1 MVLIKNPIELESTV
15 PYNQNIC
22 NIQREEMTKFEEL
35 LKNITGHHVYIQT
48 HNFPDPDA
56 ISSAFGLQN
65 LFTLSGIESSICYK
79 GKIERYCTNEFVD
92 KLGIKLINLDD
103 IDDMISQDEI
113 ILVDSQKGNANIYD
127 SPGEE
132 IICID
137 HHPTFDV
144 GVQVRYR
151 FSDIRPEVG
160 ACASIIADYYFENNI
175 TMDKN
180 TATALAFGIKSDTQG
195 LSRGASDMDVDMFHR
210 LYLLADL
217 EVLNSL
223 EHCSLML
230 EDLQAYANAIGSI
243 KIINDISFAYSGN
256 NIPEALIASIS
267 DFMLDL
273 VEVMFTVVYSAKSD
287 GIKLSVRSATP
298 KYDAGKITSR
308 ALAGIGSGG
317 GHQSMAGG
325 FVPFTN
331 DLSVKYGLIENIQQR
346 FLNII
351 NE

>member
-1 MVLIKNPIELESTV
+1 MVLGKNPIEIDNTV
-15 PYNQNIC
+15 LYNQNIC
-22 NIQREEMTKFEEL
+22 NIQGKNMTKYEEL
-35 LKNITGHHVYIQT
+35 LKNITCKHVYIQT

-56 ISSAFGLQN
+56 ISCAYGLQN
-65 LFTLSGIESSICYK
+65 LFAGSGIESSICYK
-79 GKIERYCTNEFVD
+79 GKIERYSTNEFVE
-92 KLGIKLINLDD
+92 KLGIRLINLDD
-103 IDDMISQDEI
+103 IDDMISKDEI
-113 ILVDSQKGNANIYD
+113 ILVDSQKGNQNIFD
-127 SPGEE
+127 APGEE

-144 GVQVRYR
+144 GVPVKYR

-160 ACASIIADYYFENNI
+160 ACASIVAGYYFDNNI
-175 TMDKN
+175 EMDKK

-195 LSRGASDMDVDMFHR
+195 LSRGASDTDVDMFHK
-210 LYLLADL
+210 LYKLADMD
-217 EVLNSL
+217 VLNSL

-230 EDLQAYANAIGSI
+230 EDLQAYANAISSI
-243 KIINDISFAYSGN
+243 KIFNDVSFAYSGN

-298 KYDAGKITSR
+298 KYDAGRITSQ

-325 FVPFTN
+325 FVPFPD
-331 DLSVKYGLIENIQQR
+331 DLSKKYGLIGDIQER
-346 FLNII
+346 FLNVIFK
-351 NE
+351 